1 MREIPG
7 TGFFRRHRKHNE
19 REHGF
24 WLGQDTELQA
34 WANAPQPEPLE
45 QRFMTNITI
54 LGSGFG
60 ALTTVRELRKRGVSA
75 TITVISPKDEL
86 HYLPSSIWIPAKLR
100 KAAGLKI
107 PLAAFF
113 SKNKVEYVQA
123 SVTGLKD
130 KGRVVVTDKGEFAN
144 DHLVI
149 ATGGRFLKKLPGIE
163 NALTIC
169 EGLDIGE
176 EIDRQLSAMDG
187 GTLAFGFS
195 TNPQEQGAVRGGPMF
210 ELLFIIDAYLK
221 KTGRRDKFKLVFF
234 SPAPKPGIRLGEK
247 AVDKILADM
256 NRRGIDTYLGKKL
269 VRFEADKVVTEGA
282 EFAADMIMFMPGM
295 TGPAF
300 AADAGLP
307 MSPGGMIQADE
318 TCAVAEHPN
327 VWVVGD
333 AGSYPGP
340 GLAGQ
345 TGRTRP
351 TCRPSPSPTTSC
363 RCSTT
368 SRPKPGSS
376 PS

>member
-1 MREIPG
+1 
-7 TGFFRRHRKHNE
+7 
-19 REHGF
+19 
-24 WLGQDTELQA
+24 
-34 WANAPQPEPLE
+34 
-45 QRFMTNITI
+45 MTNITI

-144 DHLVI
+144 DHLVV

-176 EIDRQLSAMDG
+176 EIDRRLSAMDG

-300 AADAGLP
+300 AVDAGLP

-340 GLAGQ
+340 DWLAKQ
-345 TGRTRP
+345 AHQADLQAVAVADNIMSVLDHKPAKTRFKP
-351 TCRPSPSPTTSC
+351 ELICIIDTLDKGTVVYRSEKRSIVT
-363 RCSTT
+363 
-368 SRPKPGSS
+368 PGSKLFHWLKRAFEHHYLS
-376 PS
+376 AYR